1 MPALFGNIGTV
12 VNMAQAINGGA
23 LGNPVYASQLQ
34 AVDASGTSSLIASY
48 NSQLASSASATLA
61 TTVLNNLFVTTA
73 AGVPAANVTALT
85 TALAQAFDAY
95 PTAKGQVISN
105 LSSLL
110 GNLESDANWG
120 PAARAFNSQAAAN
133 YTYSINTANS
143 ASGTPSSS
151 STSTYTLTTGSDTAS
166 GSSITGFA
174 ATGTTA
180 GDTFNPGDTIRGTSG
195 TTDTLNLTVTGT
207 IAANPLITDFEIL
220 NVRAAATGVMSGA
233 GGFTTI
239 SSKDSTATMSIT
251 GITKAATLGFE
262 NYGATNGTDARFTY
276 GSDVL
281 GSTSASQTFNVN
293 KVGTQAS
300 NAVVRIDTA
309 GSDQIKTL
317 NIAATNANFI
327 THDATDNNQNA
338 FNTVTTLNV
347 TGTGSLRI
355 GGQAAT
361 LDNVTTVTAS
371 NSGGLNLDLATGGN
385 AKNVTFTGGAGND
398 RVSVSA
404 TNFTVD
410 DKFAFGEGT
419 DTLAIADQTVTTA
432 GNATLITAIKA
443 VTGLEILELTGTTNT
458 GNSLSMSNVGLS
470 QYLVSGAMTG
480 ANGAANA
487 TGTVA
492 LTITGQGSQTLQ
504 ITGSQTG
511 GNATVAGAGSNVN
524 GKVGAVAVSI
534 APTTDNGSN
543 AITITLGDTAGAGS
557 GVTLTGGAG
566 SDKEGNGTT
575 SGNGADALSI
585 ASYETINILSQGA
598 ANTLVGG
605 STGGTNGTSAAG
617 AGLAVSTNA
626 TINVTGSQDLTLGP
640 ISGSNATIAAANFTG
655 KLSAAVTAGN
665 SVINS
670 GSAADTITLAGTG
683 VQATVNLG
691 AGNDT
696 INVLGST
703 AFVTKTNTAAAA
715 AGTTTVIAGA
725 AGHGDS
731 ITLGAGADTIKFIA
745 ADIVDTLKASAGT
758 TRVTKINDFT
768 AGQDK
773 IAIVDLGGAAT
784 SMVLATAQTV
794 ATAAS
799 LTEVY
804 AAITAISASTDGGAL
819 SGVVVTVSA
828 GVSAGTYL
836 YINDAA
842 GAGVSNANDMLIN
855 ITGISGTLTATD
867 FLFA

>member
-12 VNMAQAINGGA
+12 VNMAQAVNGNA
-23 LGNPVYASQLQ
+23 LGNGVYASQLQ
-34 AVDASGTSSLIASY
+34 AVDASGTSTLIASY

-85 TALAQAFDAY
+85 TALVQAFDAY

-120 PAARAFNSQAAAN
+120 PAARAFNSQTGAN
-133 YTYSINTANS
+133 YAYSINVANS

-151 STSTYTLTTGSDTAS
+151 TGFTLTTGGDNAS
-166 GSSITGFA
+166 GSNITGFA

-180 GDTFNPGDTIRGTSG
+180 GDTWNPGDSIRGTSG
-195 TTDTLNLTVTGT
+195 TSDTINLTVTGT
-207 IAANPLITDFEIL
+207 IAANPLVTDFEIL
-220 NVRAAATGVMSGA
+220 NVRASATGVMSAA
-233 GGFTTI
+233 GGYTTI
-239 SSKDSTATMSIT
+239 SSTNSTATMSFT
-251 GITKAATLGFE
+251 GISKAATLGFDT
-262 NYGATNGTDARFTY
+262 YGATNGTDARFTY

-281 GSTSASQTFNVN
+281 GSASASQTFNIN

-309 GSDQIKTL
+309 GADQIKTL
-317 NIAATNANFI
+317 NIAATGANFI

-385 AKNVTFTGGAGND
+385 AKNVTFTGSAGND
-398 RVSVSA
+398 RVSMSA

-492 LTITGQGSQTLQ
+492 LAITGQGSQTLQ

-511 GNATVAGAGSNVN
+511 GNATVAGSGDVS
-524 GKVGAVAVSI
+524 GKAGAVAVSI

-543 AITITLGDTAGAGS
+543 AVTITLGDTAGAGS

-566 SDKEGNGTT
+566 SDKAGNGAAA
-575 SGNGADALSI
+575 GAGADALSI

-598 ANTLVGG
+598 ANVLVGG
-605 STGGTNGTSAAG
+605 SAGGTTGTPIAG
-617 AGLAVSTNA
+617 VGLAVSTNA

-655 KLSAAVTAGN
+655 KLSAAATAGN
-665 SVINS
+665 SVINT

-703 AFVTKTNTAAAA
+703 AFVTKTNTVAAA
-715 AGTTTVIAGA
+715 AGTTTVVAGA

-745 ADIVDTLKASAGT
+745 ADIVDALKASAGT

-804 AAITAISASTDGGAL
+804 AAITAIAASADAGAL

-855 ITGISGTLTATD
+855 ITGISGTLTASD